1 MGFNLICN
9 RETLNCFKGLCISLP
24 TFFNSTFLY
33 RTFVAMNNSKPVV
46 KFIKFNELII
56 FEDDNLI
63 VINKPPLVSSL
74 DDREGGGMNIIRLAK
89 KYHEDAQICHRLDRE
104 TSGVMLIAKNPETYR
119 LVSMEFEH
127 RRVDKKY
134 HALIEGVH
142 RFDDLMVDL
151 PILNQGNKNVSID
164 RANGKTAITYFKSIR
179 HFNHFTLVEC
189 KPITGR
195 MHQIRI
201 HLATQ
206 KASIVGDEMY
216 KGKPVFL
223 SQLKRGYTIGKGK
236 EEMPI
241 MKRFA
246 LHAKSVKLSLGDH
259 TYEFDA
265 PYPKDFAT
273 LLKQLEKFD
282 S

>member
-1 MGFNLICN
+1 MD
-9 RETLNCFKGLCISLP
+9 
-24 TFFNSTFLY
+24 
-33 RTFVAMNNSKPVV
+33 NSKQPF
-46 KFIKFNELII
+46 KYIKFSELII

-63 VINKPPLVSSL
+63 VINKPPFVSSL
-74 DDREGGGMNIIRLAK
+74 DDREGGDMNIIRLAK

-127 RRVDKKY
+127 RKVEKRY
-134 HALIEGVH
+134 HALIENVH
-142 RFDDLMVDL
+142 HFDNLKVDL

-164 RANGKTAITYFKSIR
+164 KVNGKTAVTYFNSIR
-179 HFNHFTLVEC
+179 FFNHFTLVEC

-201 HLATQ
+201 HLASQ
-206 KASIVGDEMY
+206 RASIVGDEMY

-223 SQLKRGYTIGKGK
+223 SQLKRGYSLSKGK
-236 EEMPI
+236 EELPI

-246 LHAKSVKLSLGDH
+246 LHAKSLKITIDD
-259 TYEFDA
+259 TEFEFDA

-273 LLKQLEKFD
+273 LIKQLEKFD